1 MKFNSAVKILL
12 VGLCSCTLADNI
24 NIEKCPYED
33 SKCIEKVANEI
44 FSKSPRGVKELN
56 LGVLDPLAVSNVDVK
71 TNANS
76 PISMEIKLR
85 DLKLHGFTGATA
97 TEVKGF
103 NKDMSGPFSM
113 IIKSKVNSLVGNYEM
128 NGKFLV
134 LPITGK
140 GPCNIT
146 LVKPTF
152 TASFKAEPNVI
163 DGKTFLK
170 IKDFKLKMEVKKV
183 INNYENLFNDK
194 ILSENMNA
202 LLNENWKDFHEAASP
217 PVVKSIG
224 KDIKNMLSKMFEAR
238 PFDEFF
244 V

>member
-1 MKFNSAVKILL
+1 MKLNSVVKVLL
-12 VGLCSCTLADNI
+12 IGLCCSALADDVS
-24 NIEKCPYED
+24 IEKCPSGD

-44 FSKSPRGVKELN
+44 FKESPSGVKELN
-56 LGVLDPLAVSNVDVK
+56 LGVLDPLAVSDVEVK
-71 TNANS
+71 TSGNS
-76 PISMEIKLR
+76 PISLEIKLR
-85 DLKLHGFTGATA
+85 DLKLYGFTGATV
-97 TEVKGF
+97 TEVNGF
-103 NKDMSGPFSM
+103 NNDMSGVSSM

-146 LVKPTF
+146 LVNPTF
-152 TASFKAEPNVI
+152 TASFKGEPDII

-170 IKDFKLKMEVKKV
+170 IKDFKLKMEVKQV

-194 ILSENMNA
+194 ILSDNMNA
-202 LLNENWKDFHEAASP
+202 LLNENWKDFHNAASP

-224 KDIKNMLSKMFEAR
+224 KDIKNVLSKMFETK
-238 PFDEFF
+238 PYEGFF